1 MKRIATWLLCS
12 IFIACP
18 LSTAFAD
25 SQNLQELLRG
35 TYHVTAV
42 NSCVDAV
49 SGFSDS
55 PVLEVLDPDLGVS
68 NEIAHISG
76 SITFDGVGN
85 AVETSTAMFMNFVE
99 GNVNPV
105 GTVSNT
111 CNYGYTVNSDRSFTL
126 QGDCAGIIE
135 EHIASGLTF
144 LHTGFKKKGFIG
156 SRAKILL
163 VSMIEANEQE
173 LFVDGSFATKRM
185 CSRTETLMRVNKR
198 EHDDDDD

>member
-12 IFIACP
+12 IVIACP

-25 SQNLQELLRG
+25 SKNLQKLLRG
-35 TYHVTAV
+35 TYHLTAV

-49 SGFSDS
+49 GGFSDK
-55 PVLEVLDPDLGVS
+55 LEVIDLDAGVS
-68 NEIAHISG
+68 NEISHIRG

-85 AVETSTAMFMNFVE
+85 ARETSTAMFMSFVE
-99 GNVNPV
+99 GNENPV
-105 GTVSNT
+105 GTVSFT
-111 CNYGYTVNSDRSFTL
+111 CDYWYTVNSNRSFTL

-135 EHIASGLTF
+135 EHIASGTTF
-144 LHTGFKKKGFIG
+144 LHKGFKKKGFIG

-163 VSMIEANEQE
+163 VSMIEANEHE
-173 LFVDGSFATKRM
+173 LFVGGSFATKRM

-198 EHDDDDD
+198 EHGEDDDDD

>member
-1 MKRIATWLLCS
+1 MRRIATWLLCS
-12 IFIACP
+12 IVIAWP

-25 SQNLQELLRG
+25 SKNLQKLLRG

-49 SGFSDS
+49 GGFSD
-55 PVLEVLDPDLGVS
+55 PELQVIDPSLGVS

-85 AVETSTAMFMNFVE
+85 AVETSTAMFMSFVTT
-99 GNVNPV
+99 NVNSV

-135 EHIASGLTF
+135 EHIANGATF
-144 LHTGFKKKGFIG
+144 LITGFKKKGFIG

-173 LFVDGSFATKRM
+173 LFVDGVFATKRM